1 MGCSNSM
8 ESTSKNKKN
17 INPNI
22 EKAKS
27 LINTFSTGDINLITS
42 LLKDSYIQHNLSF
55 ETGKKAFI
63 EAVKALNKAPI
74 KTTVKNI
81 RSFQDKDK
89 VILHSIYNFAGAGE
103 QVAFDIFKFENG
115 LISEH
120 WDNISNL
127 TPPNISGHT
136 QIDGETNIV
145 ENKNTEISREIG
157 KNFIYD
163 ILHGKAP
170 EKITNYFD
178 GDNYIQ
184 HNSNIGD
191 GLSGLGNAL
200 KQLEENGIKMIYEKT
215 HMILASGDFVL
226 GVSEGTFGGKK
237 TTYYDLFRIENKK
250 IAEHWDVMEELLPQ
264 EQWKNNNG
272 KF

>member
-1 MGCSNSM
+1 MGCADSN
-8 ESTSKNKKN
+8 TKNSK
-17 INPNI
+17 INNSNI

-27 LINTFSTGDINLITS
+27 LITCFSTGNIELASS
-42 LLKDSYIQHNLSF
+42 LLKESYIQHNLLYP
-55 ETGKKAFI
+55 TGKNAFI
-63 EAVKALNKAPI
+63 ESIKSLKNAPV
-74 KTTVKNI
+74 KTTVKII
-81 RSFQDKDK
+81 RSFEDKDK
-89 VILHSIYNFAGAGE
+89 VVLHSIYNFAGSGE
-103 QVAFDIFKFENG
+103 QVAFDIFRFENG
-115 LISEH
+115 LICEH
-120 WDNISNL
+120 WDNLSKL

-136 QIDGETNIV
+136 QTDGETKIIS
-145 ENKNTEISREIG
+145 NKNTEISREIG

-163 ILHGKAP
+163 VLHGKSP
-170 EKITNYFD
+170 EKTTSYFN

-215 HMILASGDFVL
+215 HMILACGDFVL

-237 TTYYDLFRIENKK
+237 TTYYDLFRIENQK
-250 IAEHWDVMEELLPQ
+250 IAEHWDIMEELLP
-264 EQWKNNNG
+264 EDQWKNQNG